1 MTTNILLVNTEMLEN
16 IVILLL
22 PQDMIDGFRFIID

>member
-22 PQDMIDGFRFIID
+22 RQDMIDCFRFIID